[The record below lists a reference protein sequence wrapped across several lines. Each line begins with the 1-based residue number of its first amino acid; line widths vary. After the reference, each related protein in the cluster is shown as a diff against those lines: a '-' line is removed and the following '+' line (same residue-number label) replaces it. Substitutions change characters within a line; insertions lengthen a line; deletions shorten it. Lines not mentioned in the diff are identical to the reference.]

1 MKMKIVLRIGG
12 SVLGSPPNSPIIKSY
27 VKKIL
32 SIKKRGH
39 VIAGIVGGGLLSREY
54 IKISKDLDLS
64 KKDQDIIAILV
75 SRLNAD
81 IVARKIKLE
90 KYNEVPINVLEL
102 KRLLKENR
110 IAIMGGLK
118 PGMTTDTV
126 AAIVAKSI
134 QADLFIKATNQEGVY
149 TSDPKINPKAKKI
162 DRLTYKEF
170 IKISHKKHKPGI
182 HTILDLKAI
191 RILKEAKI
199 KTIILNGFNIENID
213 KAMRS
218 EKIGTKIIGDINE

>member
-27 VKKIL
+27 AEKIL
-32 SIKKRGH
+32 NIKKRGH
-39 VIAGIVGGGLLSREY
+39 IIAGIVGGGLLSREY

-81 IVARKIKLE
+81 IVARKIKLK

-102 KRLLKENR
+102 KHLLKENR

-134 QADLFIKATNQEGVY
+134 QADLFIKATNQEGVF
-149 TSDPKINPKAKKI
+149 TCDPKINPKAKKI
-162 DRLTYKEF
+162 DKLTYKEF
-170 IKISHKKHKPGI
+170 INISHKKHKPGI

-191 RILKEAKI
+191 RILEESKI
-199 KTIILNGFNIENID
+199 KTIILNGFNIDNID
-213 KAMRS
+213 KAIRS